1 MSGKNETPRQ
11 KMIGM
16 MYLILTA
23 LLALNV
29 SKDVLDS
36 FIVVNKGLEK
46 TNENFTAH
54 NDELYAQFNLAK
66 SVDPV
71 RVTPNW
77 KKAQDVKLQA
87 AKLISYI
94 DDIQNKLVAETD
106 GVSTKVA
113 DTLQMANINSKDN
126 YDIPT
131 NVMIGNTE
139 DGSNGLSHELKNKLV
154 DYRKVLGNYILPI
167 DRKKVEIGIDT
178 ENPPDNQNNENWE
191 VYNFFHRPL
200 VASITILSKLKNDVK
215 NAESTVVDYLLKQ
228 VDEGSLKFDTIA
240 AKVVPQSNY
249 VLLGEEYKAD
259 LFLAA
264 FNKTRNPEIQVGGS
278 KINVDRGLGKYNVR
292 TSREGIVSYSGTVKV
307 VAPSGKEMLFP
318 FKSEYIVARPAL
330 TVSADNMNVFYA
342 GLDNPVSV
350 SVPGIPNE
358 RLSVSI
364 DNGKITPLGN
374 GKFNVTV
381 PTTIQAANIAVV
393 ATMENGEKRNM
404 GASAFRVKRIPKPL
418 ARYAGLTAD
427 GSLTK
432 DEIAANPGIIAYYDN
447 FIFNANPRVTGFV
460 ITIISAGAAE
470 DFIVSNSNMFDK
482 KIKDRVDKLKRGDKF
497 YINEIKAIG
506 PDMIPV
512 KLSGLMIK
520 VK

>member
-29 SKDVLDS
+29 SKDVLDA
-36 FIVVNKGLEK
+36 FIVVNNGLEN
-46 TNENFTAH
+46 TNKNFTAH

-77 KKAQDVKLQA
+77 EKAQNVKKQA
-87 AKLISYI
+87 AGLISYI

-106 GVSTKVA
+106 GVSKQIA

-131 NVMIGNTE
+131 NIMIGSAE
-139 DGSNGLSHELKNKLV
+139 DGSNGLSHDLKNKLV
-154 DYRKVLGNYILPI
+154 GYKKLLSNYILPL

-178 ENPPDNQNNENWE
+178 ENPPKNDNNENWE
-191 VYNFFHRPL
+191 VYNFSHRPL

-228 VDEGSLKFDTIA
+228 VDEGSLKFDTVA

-264 FNKTRNPEIQVGGS
+264 FNKTKNPEIEVGSS
-278 KINVDRGLGKYNVR
+278 KINVQRGLGKYNVR
-292 TSREGIVSYSGTVKV
+292 TSKEGMVSYSGTVKV
-307 VAPSGKEMLFP
+307 VAPSGKEMIFP

-364 DNGKITPLGN
+364 DNGKIKPLGN
-374 GKFNVTV
+374 GKFSVTV
-381 PTTIQAANIAVV
+381 MSGTQANVAVV

-404 GASAFRVKRIPKPL
+404 GTSTFRVKRIPKPT

-427 GSLTK
+427 GNLSK
-432 DEIAANPGIIAYYDN
+432 SEIEANQGVIAFYEGFEFKATPKVSNYT
-447 FIFNANPRVTGFV
+447 VTVMSG
-460 ITIISAGAAE
+460 GNAE
-470 DFIVSNSNMFDK
+470 DFPQSSNMFDVK
-482 KIKDRVDKLKRGDKF
+482 LRNRISKLKRGDKF
-497 YINEIKAIG
+497 YINEIKAVG
-506 PDMIPV
+506 PDLIPV

>member
-29 SKDVLDS
+29 SKDVLDA
-36 FIVVNKGLEK
+36 FVVVNNGLEN
-46 TNENFTAH
+46 TNKNFTAH

-77 KKAQDVKLQA
+77 EKAQDVKKQA
-87 AKLISYI
+87 AGLINYI
-94 DDIQNKLVAETD
+94 DDIKNKLIAETD
-106 GVSTKVA
+106 DVSKEVA
-113 DTLQMANINSKDN
+113 DTLQMANIESKDN

-131 NVMIGNTE
+131 NIMIGNTE
-139 DGSNGLSHELKNKLV
+139 DGSDGISHELKNKLV
-154 DYRKVLGNYILPI
+154 DYKKLLSNYILPD
-167 DRKKVEIGIDT
+167 DRKKVEIGINT
-178 ENPPDNQNNENWE
+178 ENPPKNDNNENWE
-191 VYNFFHRPL
+191 VYNFFNRPL

-228 VDEGSLKFDTIA
+228 VDEGSLKFDTVA
-240 AKVVPQSNY
+240 AKVIPQSNY

-264 FNKTRNPEIQVGGS
+264 FNKTKNPEIQVGNS
-278 KINVDRGLGKYNVR
+278 NINVQRGLGKYNVR
-292 TSREGIVSYSGTVKV
+292 TSREGFVSYSGTVKV
-307 VAPSGKEMLFP
+307 VAPSGKEIIFP

-364 DNGKITPLGN
+364 DNGKINPIGN

-381 PTTIQAANIAVV
+381 MNGTQANIAVT

-404 GASAFRVKRIPKPL
+404 GTSTFRIKRIPNPKT
-418 ARYAGLTAD
+418 RYAGLIAD

-432 DEIAANPGIIAYYDN
+432 EEIAANLGVIAYYDN
-447 FIFNANPRVTGFV
+447 FVFNANPKVTNFIV
-460 ITIISAGAAE
+460 TVFSAGGDAE
-470 DFIVSNSNMFDK
+470 DFIIPNSNMFTVPLK
-482 KIKDRVDKLKRGDKF
+482 ERIKKLKRGDRL
-497 YINEIKAIG
+497 YINNVYAVG
-506 PDMIPV
+506 PDMRTV
-512 KLSGLMIK
+512 DLNNLMIK
-520 VK
+520 VR